1 MEFSSTGLYFQWGGE
16 AQTITYNTVNA
27 ASVELKEAEDGWKCT
42 INQSARTITIT
53 PPADPDPAPAA
64 EPAPAA
70 PAPDN
75 TELISA
81 IQDLKKTIQAS
92 NIASTPQPVQETLQD
107 KADDV
112 LMKLVNM

>member
-1 MEFSSTGLYFQWGGE
+1 MLTLENVLKLAELGFTKDEIMQFSNSEQQIE
-16 AQTITYNTVNA
+16 V
-27 ASVELKEAEDGWKCT
+27 KEEPAVT
-42 INQSARTITIT
+42 FA
-53 PPADPDPAPAA
+53 PPAETAEPATAA

-81 IQDLKKTIQAS
+81 IQELKKTIQAS
-92 NIASTPQPVQETLQD
+92 NISSTPQPVQESIQD

>member
-1 MEFSSTGLYFQWGGE
+1 MLTLENVLKL
-16 AQTITYNTVNA
+16 A
-27 ASVELKEAEDGWKCT
+27 ELGFTKDEIMQFGNSEQQIEVKEEPAVTFE
-42 INQSARTITIT
+42 
-53 PPADPDPAPAA
+53 PPA

-70 PAPDN
+70 DPVPAAPDN
-75 TELISA
+75 TAELVSA

-92 NIASTPQPVQETLQD
+92 NIASTAQPVQESLQD

>member
-1 MEFSSTGLYFQWGGE
+1 MLTLENVLKLAELGFTKDEIMQFSNSEQQVEIVEGDPAEF
-16 AQTITYNTVNA
+16 
-27 ASVELKEAEDGWKCT
+27 
-42 INQSARTITIT
+42 T
-53 PPADPDPAPAA
+53 PPADPATAPAA

-70 PAPDN
+70 PAPD
-75 TELISA
+75 TSELVNA

-92 NIASTPQPVQETLQD
+92 NIASTPQPVQESLQD

>member
-1 MEFSSTGLYFQWGGE
+1 MLTLENVLKLAELGFTKDEIMQFSNSEQQVEVVEGE
-16 AQTITYNTVNA
+16 PAVF
-27 ASVELKEAEDGWKCT
+27 
-42 INQSARTITIT
+42 T
-53 PPADPDPAPAA
+53 PPAETAEPAPAA
-64 EPAPAA
+64 EPVPAA

-92 NIASTPQPVQETLQD
+92 NISSTPQPVQESLQD

>member
-1 MEFSSTGLYFQWGGE
+1 MLTLENVLKLAELGFTKDEIMQFSNSEQQVEITEGE
-16 AQTITYNTVNA
+16 PAVF
-27 ASVELKEAEDGWKCT
+27 
-42 INQSARTITIT
+42 T
-53 PPADPDPAPAA
+53 PPAETAEPAPAA
-64 EPAPAA
+64 DPAPAA

-92 NIASTPQPVQETLQD
+92 NIASTPQPVQESLQD

>member
-1 MEFSSTGLYFQWGGE
+1 MLTLENVLKLAELGFTKDEIMQFSNSEQQVEIIEGE
-16 AQTITYNTVNA
+16 PAVF
-27 ASVELKEAEDGWKCT
+27 
-42 INQSARTITIT
+42 T
-53 PPADPDPAPAA
+53 PPAETAEPAPAA
-64 EPAPAA
+64 APAPAA

-92 NIASTPQPVQETLQD
+92 NIASTPQPVQESLQD

>member
-1 MEFSSTGLYFQWGGE
+1 MLTLENVLKLAELGFTKDEIMQFSSSDSPVEVVEGE
-16 AQTITYNTVNA
+16 P
-27 ASVELKEAEDGWKCT
+27 AEF
-42 INQSARTITIT
+42 T
-53 PPADPDPAPAA
+53 PPADPAPAA
-64 EPAPAA
+64 EPAPTA

-92 NIASTPQPVQETLQD
+92 NIASTPQPVQESLQD
-107 KADDV
+107 KAEDV